1 MASMQLD
8 IIDLPPG
15 ALFLLGALA
24 SLGLIDATIPLTGW
38 DLADTAWTLAAEGE
52 AVPLSVAKIMSLIG
66 VLWALATN
74 DIGWRGW
81 TSLQMFLAVATFG
94 LVLSPPFVPLL
105 DAVLMG
111 SDIAKVVSL
120 TVQMYGFA
128 VISYIG

>member
-1 MASMQLD
+1 MASMKLD
-8 IIDLPPG
+8 VIDLPPG
-15 ALFLLGALA
+15 VLFLFGALA
-24 SLGLIDATIPLTGW
+24 SLGLVDATIPLVGT
-38 DLADTAWTLAAEGE
+38 DLADTAWTLTAQGE
-52 AVPLSVAKIMSLIG
+52 SVPLSIAKLMSISGVA
-66 VLWALATN
+66 WALATN

-120 TVQMYGFA
+120 SIQMYGFA